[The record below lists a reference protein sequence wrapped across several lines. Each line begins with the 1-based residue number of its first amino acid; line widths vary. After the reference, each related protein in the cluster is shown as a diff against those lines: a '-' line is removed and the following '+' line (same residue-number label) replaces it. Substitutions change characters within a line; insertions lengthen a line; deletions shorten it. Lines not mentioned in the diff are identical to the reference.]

1 MLKTAALVV
10 EAAVLIGV
18 VTYFAIEGFTS
29 NLAVTAILVLVAATS
44 FALLGSALLERRQ
57 RQSPK

>member
-1 MLKTAALVV
+1 MLKTAALVI

-18 VTYFAIEGFTS
+18 VAYFAIEGFTS

-44 FALLGSALLERRQ
+44 VAMLRSALLERRQ